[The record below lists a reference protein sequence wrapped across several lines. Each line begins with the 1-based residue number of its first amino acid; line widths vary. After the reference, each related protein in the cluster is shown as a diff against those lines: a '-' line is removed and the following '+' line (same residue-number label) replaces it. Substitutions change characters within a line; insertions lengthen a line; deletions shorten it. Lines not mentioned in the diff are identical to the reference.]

1 MNRHPVRLILLTL
14 PLLSL
19 LLGACAQPQ
28 PVEGRH
34 PTLGVIE
41 FDAQGIKRVILRAGE
56 ATEATATVSEAAT
69 ATPVIKIS
77 AHPSG
82 GAAGYHPAD
91 PHWRETPAAAW
102 GMDFAASRFGSTLVI
117 STKNEISYIHHQYR
131 LKDIHIALPSKSLR
145 LIRQPRQLNGD
156 GAPDL
161 SRP

>member
-1 MNRHPVRLILLTL
+1 MSSHPVRHILLSL
-14 PLLSL
+14 PLLPL
-19 LLGACAQPQ
+19 FLGACTQPQ
-28 PVEGRH
+28 PVEARH
-34 PTLGVIE
+34 PTRGIVE
-41 FDAQGIKRVILRAGE
+41 FEAQGIKRVILRAGE
-56 ATEATATVSEAAT
+56 AAEATATVSEVTT

-77 AHPSG
+77 ARPAG

-102 GMDFAASRFGSTLVI
+102 GMDFAASRFGNTLVI

-131 LKDIHIALPSKSLR
+131 LKDIHIILPFKSLR
-145 LIRQPRQLNGD
+145 FIRQSRQLNGD